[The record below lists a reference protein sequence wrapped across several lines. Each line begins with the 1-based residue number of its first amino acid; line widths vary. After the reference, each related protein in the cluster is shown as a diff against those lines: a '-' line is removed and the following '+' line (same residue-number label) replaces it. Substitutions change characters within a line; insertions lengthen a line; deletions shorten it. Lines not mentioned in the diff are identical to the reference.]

1 MSFRA
6 RLLTFFVLIV
16 VVPMV
21 AMGVLMFRLISDS
34 QQGKADARAGGL
46 ASAAASLYQSEAGV
60 ARGDAETLAR
70 AVGQAHGQA
79 LTARFA
85 ALARQAGLAR
95 ATLTAGGRTV
105 LDVGD
110 KSAIAPGS
118 ALLVR
123 AGSNQTMSVEVSELT
138 ASQYVREL
146 SAADAAVVVRNGARI
161 LGATFAAARSATL
174 PNSGNV
180 TVKGHGYR
188 AVAQS
193 FAGFDHAPVTVI
205 TLSALSAT
213 SATLGGSRAVAAGL
227 LVAFLVLAF
236 AFAVLASRALQAR
249 LRGFLHA
256 ARRLG
261 SGDFSSPIKVEG
273 RDEFAALAE
282 EFNGMSTELSRRMDE
297 LSREQARLRE
307 AIRRIGHTFASS
319 LDRPALLE
327 LALNT
332 AVDAVQASGGRLSV
346 RSPEDGQLAE
356 TLREGSLNGLEEAVA
371 HAERVALQNGG
382 FGEEQAAGT
391 NVAAVALGVPESR
404 GEAYGVIAVAR
415 RGRSFTDDDREVLC
429 SLGAEAALALENI
442 DLHFQVSRQA
452 VTDELT
458 GLANH
463 GRFQALLNA
472 EIEQVRRYHHP
483 IGLIMLDIDDFKAVN
498 DTYGHQ
504 QGDAVLRHVASVL
517 RENSRDADSPA
528 RYGGEEL
535 SLILP
540 HTDLEGAFAIAER
553 IREAVEGLRVAR
565 ADGGGFLRITAS
577 VGVTSSTVGD
587 KDRLIADADGALYEA
602 KRRGKNCTV
611 SAATRTA
618 DTPGGG

>member
-21 AMGVLMFRLISDS
+21 AIGILMFRLISDS

-46 ASAAASLYQSEAGV
+46 ASAAASLYQSEAGL

-70 AVGQAHGQA
+70 AVGRARGQA
-79 LTARFA
+79 LVTRFS

-95 ATLTAGGRTV
+95 ATLTADGQTLV
-105 LDVGD
+105 DVGD
-110 KSAIAPGS
+110 TSAIAPGS
-118 ALLVR
+118 ALLVQP
-123 AGSNQTMSVEVSELT
+123 GSDRPVTVAVSELT
-138 ASQYVREL
+138 ASQYAREL
-146 SAADAAVVVRNGARI
+146 SSSDAAVVVRNGANI
-161 LGATFAAARSATL
+161 LGATTAASDASSL
-174 PNSGNV
+174 PDSGNV
-180 TVKGHGYR
+180 SLNGHGYR
-188 AVAQS
+188 VVGQS
-193 FAGFDHAPVTVI
+193 FAGFDHAPITVT

-213 SATLGGSRAVAAGL
+213 SATLSGSRAVAAGL
-227 LVAFLVLAF
+227 LIAFLLLAF
-236 AFAVLASRALQAR
+236 AFSVLASRALQAR
-249 LRGFLHA
+249 LRGFLQA

-282 EFNGMSTELSRRMDE
+282 EFNSMSSELSRRMDE

-319 LDRPALLE
+319 LDRPAVLE
-327 LALNT
+327 LALKT
-332 AVDAVQASGGRLSV
+332 AVDAVQASGGRLCV
-346 RSPEDGQLAE
+346 RSGEDGLLAE
-356 TLREGSLNGLEEAVA
+356 TLREGSLKDLEDAFEQ
-371 HAERVALQNGG
+371 AEGAALQNGG
-382 FGEEQAAGT
+382 LGEEQAAGT
-391 NVAAVALGVPESR
+391 SVVAVTLGVPESR
-404 GEAYGVIAVAR
+404 GEAHGVIAVAR
-415 RGRSFTDDDREVLC
+415 RGRPFTDDDREVLR

-442 DLHFQVSRQA
+442 ELHFQVSRQA

-472 EIEQVRRYHHP
+472 EVEQVRRYHHP

-565 ADGGGFLRITAS
+565 TDGGGFLRITAS
-577 VGVTSSTVGD
+577 LGVTSSTVGD
-587 KDRLIADADGALYEA
+587 KDMLIADADGALYEA

-611 SAATRTA
+611 NAATRTA
-618 DTPGGG
+618 DAPGGG